1 MKKVD
6 LLKLVE
12 AIADDGDINESL
24 LGHEEFK
31 GLKDLSKLGAD
42 DINGILTGEVGKAY
56 MTSHDDSIRS
66 KAVETFKTGKM
77 QEEIKK
83 AVDAATNKKKTPEM
97 ERIEALEKKNAE
109 LEAKDLR
116 NATNGT
122 IGKLLKDKKLPS
134 ELIDLVYGDGKEETF
149 TKNIDAIENI
159 INSAADSKVN
169 ERLGSSA
176 YIPPSGGQTAEALN
190 AQIAN
195 AIGVK

>member
-122 IGKLLKDKKLPS
+122 IGKILKDRKLPS
-134 ELIDLVYGDGKEETF
+134 DLIDLVYGDGKEETF
-149 TKNIDAIENI
+149 TSNIDSIEKI

>member
-1 MKKVD
+1 MKKTD
-6 LLKLVE
+6 LLNLIKE
-12 AIADDGDINESL
+12 IADDGDINESL

>member
-134 ELIDLVYGDGKEETF
+134 ELINLVYGDGKEETF

-190 AQIAN
+190 AQIAS